1 MCAAEN
7 LPRYARLYRDV
18 SAEVLAEEARVEDFY
33 YGVEVALYDAY
44 MDLAF
49 AAAGTR

>member
-7 LPRYARLYRDV
+7 LPRYALLYLDI
-18 SAEVLAEEARVEDFY
+18 SPEVLAEEARTDDLY

-49 AAAGTR
+49 AAAGIR